1 MKFAPSPLYTASL
14 EDAAPRI
21 DRSIARGC
29 ARAECQPRLFFRA
42 DDIGVPSAGF
52 SRMIDLFERHHLPLC
67 LATVPSWLT
76 ARRWQELQRTTTAK
90 SAQWYW
96 HQHGRSHHNFEPQ
109 GKKQE
114 FGPSRSRL
122 EIRQSLQLGRDRLE
136 RLQGELF
143 HPVFT
148 PPWNRCSAETLTAL
162 VDLGY
167 QAVSRSSGA
176 LPQAPAGLLDL
187 AVNVDL
193 HTRKEPAAPAGF
205 AALLNEFEEALASGT
220 AGIMLHHQR
229 MNRAAFTL
237 LDLLLDRI
245 NRNGRPLA
253 VHFGDLL
260 AELPAGPL
268 TH

>member
-1 MKFAPSPLYTASL
+1 MNYCPSPLYTTKHPDAL
-14 EDAAPRI
+14 ARIDAA
-21 DRSIARGC
+21 IARGC
-29 ARAECQPRLFFRA
+29 GRAERRPRLFFRA
-42 DDIGVPSAGF
+42 DDIGVPSAHF
-52 SRMIDLFERHHLPLC
+52 ARMIDLFQRHHLPLC

-76 ARRWQELQRTTTAK
+76 ARRWQDLQRITTAE
-90 SAQWYW
+90 STQWYW

-122 EIRQSLQLGRDRLE
+122 AIRQSLQLGRDRLQ

-162 VDLGY
+162 ADLGY
-167 QAVSRSSGA
+167 QAVSRSRGA
-176 LPQAPAGLLDL
+176 LPQAPAGLFDL

-193 HTRKEPAAPAGF
+193 HTRKEPSAPAGF
-205 AALLNEFEEALASGT
+205 AALLSELEEALASGT

-229 MNRAAFTL
+229 MNRAAFAL
-237 LDLLLDRI
+237 LDLLLDRV

-260 AELPAGPL
+260 AELPAEPL
-268 TH
+268 AH